1 MINLMYYRMK
11 SLTELQLRKRMYDL
25 SEDESVRLQAKAEL
39 TRRTQNQT
47 INDSFRGRV
56 TTA

>member
-25 SEDESVRLQAKAEL
+25 SENESVRLQAKAEL